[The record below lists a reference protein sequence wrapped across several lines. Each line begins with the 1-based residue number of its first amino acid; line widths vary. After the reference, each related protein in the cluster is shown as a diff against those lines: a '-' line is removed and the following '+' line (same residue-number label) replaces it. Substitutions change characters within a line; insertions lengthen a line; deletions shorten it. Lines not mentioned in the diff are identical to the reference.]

1 MRELDQFMKTVGEG
15 LRTLAQG
22 VNTIAGKLD
31 QFLESRTTSSES
43 ESEIAPEVPTEVAK
57 ETSDQQVSKPVPGT
71 NATAMV
77 SELIREAP
85 TPVTLDELVQK
96 TGFDKRKLQG
106 ILYRLKK
113 QGKIVSAGKGM
124 YKKII

>member
-77 SELIREAP
+77 SELIRESP
-85 TPVTLDELVQK
+85 TQVTLDELVQK

-106 ILYRLKK
+106 ILYHLKK